1 MLFKSYDMLVL
12 RADSSKHRQMRFHS
26 ILLVPVFL
34 AFAGLISGNIFF
46 FRYYL
51 ENKKLEKSIQSYE
64 ALAQDQQLAMLS
76 LVNRARYL
84 ESDLASAGDLDGKLQ
99 VILQLTQNGFGQANA
114 VGGSYGGELTTR
126 YPAEQR
132 MESLAR
138 SLHSYLKHLETSS
151 QLEEVRQQEII
162 GAIRTKQERWSVTPS
177 IWPTR
182 GRVTSPFGWRASPFT
197 GGREFHQGLDI
208 SAPLNTPI
216 TATAR
221 GKVVFAGRKGSY
233 GLAIGVDHGF
243 SITTRYAHLHIIAV
257 KKGDIVNRGDILGY
271 VGNTGRS
278 TGPHLHYEVRKNNTP
293 VNPLAF
299 IAD

>member
-1 MLFKSYDMLVL
+1 MLFNKYDMLVF
-12 RADSSKHRQMRFHS
+12 RADSSKHRQMRFRS
-26 ILLVPVFL
+26 IWIVSALLV
-34 AFAGLISGNIFF
+34 FAGLVSAEIFF

-64 ALAQDQQLAMLS
+64 ALSQKQQLAILS

-84 ESDLASAGDLDGKLQ
+84 ETDLVSAGELNGKLQ
-99 VILQLTQNGFGQANA
+99 VILELTQNDSDQSA
-114 VGGSYGGELTTR
+114 VGGSYGGELTAR

-138 SLHSYLKHLETSS
+138 SLHNFLKHLETTS

-162 GAIRTKQERWSVTPS
+162 GAIRNKQERWAVTPS
-177 IWPTR
+177 IWPTH
-182 GRVTSPFGWRASPFT
+182 GRITSPFGWRSSPFT

-208 SAPLNTPI
+208 SATVNTPV
-216 TATAR
+216 TAPAR
-221 GKVVFAGRKGSY
+221 GKVIFACRNGSY
-233 GLAIGVDHGF
+233 GLVIGLDHGF
-243 SITTRYAHLHIIAV
+243 NITTRYAHLHRIAV
-257 KKGDIVNRGDILGY
+257 KKGDIVNRGDIIGY

-278 TGPHLHYEVRKNNTP
+278 TGPHLHYEVRRHNKP